1 MAGGRDH
8 GTGAGVEGKIASLER
23 ELEDYFYQFF
33 KARHELAGR
42 ACPGE
47 EECCKSGRIFE
58 RREYEGQELPI
69 LRVCHGSEEAGEP
82 ECEALETK
90 PSNHPPHLTQAIA
103 TAYELNELDDATYA
117 WPDALEPVE
126 WACKRAYQRAEK
138 RVKREFDEEQQEK
151 QRSAEIMADLERKR
165 RR

>member
-1 MAGGRDH
+1 MA
-8 GTGAGVEGKIASLER
+8 GKIASLER
-23 ELEDYFYQFF
+23 ELEDYFFEFF
-33 KARHELAGR
+33 KARHELPSR

-47 EECCKSGRIFE
+47 EECCQKGGRIFE

-69 LRVCHGSEEAGEP
+69 LRVCHGSEENGEP

-103 TAYELNELDDATYA
+103 TAYEHSELEDATYA

-138 RVKREFDEEQQEK
+138 KLKRQLDDQQAED
-151 QRSAEIMADLERKR
+151 QRTAKLMADLDR
-165 RR
+165 RRR

>member
-1 MAGGRDH
+1 LA
-8 GTGAGVEGKIASLER
+8 GKITSLEKD
-23 ELEDYFYQFF
+23 LEDYFFRFF
-33 KARHELAGR
+33 TKRQELLSR

-47 EECCKSGRIFE
+47 EECCREGGRIFE
-58 RREYEGQELPI
+58 RREYDKELPV
-69 LRVCHGSEEAGEP
+69 LRVCHGSEEFGEP

-103 TAYELNELDDATYA
+103 TAFELTEIDHATYA

-126 WACKRAYQRAEK
+126 WVCLRAFERAEK
-138 RVKREFDEEQQEK
+138 RIKRQIDDEQQEK
-151 QRSAEIMADLERKR
+151 QRTAEIMAELERKR